1 MIQGDWVNPQQDAF
15 AFDRAVKAE
24 QRYKKAGVQGPAGQ
38 QQADC
43 SLKCITMCGMCPLP
57 DDEASVA
64 SRPQP

>member
-1 MIQGDWVNPQQDAF
+1 MIQGEWVNPQQDAF

-24 QRYKKAGVQGPAGQ
+24 QRSRKTGVQGGADQ

-43 SLKCITMCGMCPLP
+43 CLKCMTMCGTCPLP

-64 SRPQP
+64 LPPQP